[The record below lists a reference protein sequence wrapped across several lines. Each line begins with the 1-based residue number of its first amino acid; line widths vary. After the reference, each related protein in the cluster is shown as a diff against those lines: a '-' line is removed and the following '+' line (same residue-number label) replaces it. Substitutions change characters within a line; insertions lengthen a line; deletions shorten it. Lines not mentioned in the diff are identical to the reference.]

1 MKRRLMTILVAGLF
15 LGLLVFCALYAH
27 STAAHRQ
34 MLASSQPELAWFQ
47 REFNLS
53 PQEFDKI
60 SKLHA
65 GYMPHCK
72 EMCLRIDEQNER
84 VRKLLTENREMTPD
98 LQQALDETARL
109 RSECQKAMLAHFL
122 EVSRTMKP
130 EQGQRYLN
138 WVYEKT
144 FLPYYGMQSQQP
156 AP

>member
-1 MKRRLMTILVAGLF
+1 MKPRLMTVLVSGLF
-15 LGLLVFCALYAH
+15 LGLLVFCAFYAH
-27 STAAHRQ
+27 STANHRQ
-34 MLASSQPELAWFQ
+34 MLASAQPELAWFQ

-53 PQEFDKI
+53 PEEFDKI

-72 EMCLRIDEQNER
+72 EMCQRIDQHNER
-84 VRKLLTENREMTPD
+84 VRNMLTENRQMTPE
-98 LQQALDETARL
+98 LQQALDEGARL
-109 RSECQKAMLAHFL
+109 RAECQNAMLAHFL

-130 EQGQRYLN
+130 EQGRRYLN

-144 FLPYYGMQSQQP
+144 FLPYYGMHSQHA